1 MLSEDSRKLNGL
13 FCEWVFMLKG
23 NNICKSHVTHYPFK
37 IHIYVYVCMRMHIK
51 KDDNDKNGKYTN
63 YTLKFVIQ
71 YENR

>member
-37 IHIYVYVCMRMHIK
+37 IHIYLYVCMRMHIK
-51 KDDNDKNGKYTN
+51 MITIKMGSTRI
-63 YTLKFVIQ
+63 T
-71 YENR
+71 R

>member
-1 MLSEDSRKLNGL
+1 MNGL
-13 FCEWVFMLKG
+13 YFVNEGFMLKG
-23 NNICKSHVTHYPFK
+23 NNVCKSHVTHYPLK
-37 IHIYVYVCMRMHIK
+37 IHIYVCMYENGY